1 MQNSNQERQLII
13 EYLQDTIKSV
23 AKSLKKNKN

>member
-1 MQNSNQERQLII
+1 MPNCNQERQLII
-13 EYLQDTIKSV
+13 EYLQDTVKAV